1 VAVILNEGLDF
12 DRADHEVRRA
22 FLRQPEKMLIAPPAR
37 LYRWT
42 NRPLV
47 GPKGISPWWS
57 FVESRMLPS
66 GAVVDGFRI
75 SEERAR
81 RLGRTHREFAR
92 SRAAISDEFRN
103 TMAELLLVQLTTEVW
118 GFAGQA
124 SGQPE
129 FARERTDRQN
139 VFLIGGAHQ
148 LWIPNL
154 TPIHIKVV
162 PVLA

>member
-1 VAVILNEGLDF
+1 VVILNEGMDF
-12 DRADHEVRRA
+12 DGADHEVRRA
-22 FLRQPEKMLIAPPAR
+22 FLRQPEKVLLTPPAR

-47 GPKGISPWWS
+47 GPQGISPWWS

-66 GAVVDGFRI
+66 GAVVEGFRI
-75 SEERAR
+75 SEDRAR

-92 SRAAISDEFRN
+92 SRAAISDDFRN
-103 TMAELLLVQLTTEVW
+103 TMTELLLVQLTTDVW

-129 FARERTDRQN
+129 FARERTDLQN
-139 VFLIGGAHQ
+139 VFLIGGAQQ

-154 TPIHIKVV
+154 TALNVQVIPA
-162 PVLA
+162 LA

>member
-1 VAVILNEGLDF
+1 VILNESLDF

-22 FLRQPEKMLIAPPAR
+22 FLRQPERVLLTPPTR

-47 GPKGISPWWS
+47 GPHGISAWWS
-57 FVESRMLPS
+57 FVESRRLPS

-75 SEERAR
+75 SEERAH

-103 TMAELLLVQLTTEVW
+103 TMTDLLLVQLTTKVW

-129 FARERTDRQN
+129 FSRERADLQN
-139 VFLIGGAHQ
+139 VFLIGGAQQ

-154 TPIHIKVV
+154 TALDVQVIP
-162 PVLA
+162 ASA